1 MKKLDLYIWEI
12 LMFALVG
19 VDMITIC
26 FMAVFKYT
34 SMTLTMVIILLNMF
48 YLAWLYSQH
57 VKKYIEN
64 YDANNKIE
72 L

>member
-57 VKKYIEN
+57 VKKHIKN
-64 YDANNKIE
+64 YDTNNKIE